1 MKNVMAAT
9 AALFLLVN
17 VNAATVAA
25 NRLKKESAPRSPI
38 SNHSKKEMRK
48 QFREEK
54 RNEINDLSKL
64 HFERDFGNGKEAI
77 WNKSPNF
84 DEAVFM
90 QDGNEVTA
98 YYDRST
104 ELVGTTMV
112 KSFNDLPLAAKE
124 YLEKH
129 YSDYTKEEV
138 IFFDDNELNE
148 TNMNLFDT
156 PFEDED
162 NYFVQLSKGDKQIIL
177 RVNME
182 GEVSFFKTIR

>member
-17 VNAATVAA
+17 VNAADITA
-25 NRLKKESAPRSPI
+25 NRFKKESASHSPI
-38 SNHSKKEMRK
+38 TNHLKKELRK

-64 HFERDFGNGKEAI
+64 HFEQDFSNAKAV
-77 WNKSPNF
+77 WNKSPNY

-98 YYDRST
+98 YYDGTT

-129 YSDYTKEEV
+129 YSDYTKDEV

-148 TNMNLFDT
+148 TNMNLYDT

-162 NYFVQLSKGDKQIIL
+162 NYFVELSKGDKKIIL

-182 GEVSFFKTIR
+182 GQVSFFKNIH